1 MANDFNFSITASDNA
16 SVPINA
22 AADAAQ
28 ALTENAEHARDSL
41 TQVIRAL
48 LEVEIAGKKATGGE
62 SQRDADAMTG
72 YFNRLSRLGKDTA
85 QHFGDI
91 VPPLRNVGA
100 LTQGLTGTL
109 GRFGAVGGALA
120 VGGMA
125 VGAVTSRL
133 KEASD
138 TAYDLDVNARNA
150 GMSVSQFSRYVGVFR
165 QLGYDAQ
172 QANAETGA
180 LFTVL
185 NDAANG
191 RNYGAVGV
199 LNQFGIQVER
209 NRDGTA
215 NLEKTTQNLIDAFGR
230 LGSAGQ
236 KVVADAL
243 GLSDAQLALIR
254 STRDLNAAL
263 EESDRLGLTMADDLN
278 EKLVRANTNLNRLS
292 AAWSGFTGSLNGA
305 VLGSDTV
312 TDAVDWA
319 TQKLLR
325 IPDASGV
332 ISAEV
337 DAQKEKGLDGIAGD
351 IVDDFM
357 KAPSRLRS
365 MSLSDVWDAA
375 RDAVTGSTGPGS
387 LKNALDWLTSDER
400 IYYRDRRLK
409 NQAETLRGD
418 LMSITTPPALPP
430 AEERNTEAA
439 GDNGRVPRGIRN
451 NNPGNLRDARN
462 ATGHDGEFVTFDSPE
477 DGISALARQLRLY
490 NARGNNT
497 LSGIISKFAPP
508 VENNTASYIS
518 DASRRTGF
526 YPRQP
531 LDIED
536 PQVTEKIVRAI
547 IRHENGVNPY
557 PPEMISRA
565 VSNAWQDPKWGSRI
579 LPPLRSPVVAPEG
592 GIVSHNGTSVSGIT
606 EEVREGIQQ
615 GVRQAFTE
623 NQIGLNIRLTDM
635 ATGRSASQRVQGGKV
650 STAMNF

>member
-1 MANDFNFSITASDNA
+1 MANDFNFSVTASDNA
-16 SVPINA
+16 SVPLNA

-28 ALTENAEHARDSL
+28 ALTENADQARASL
-41 TQVIRAL
+41 TQVIQAL
-48 LEVEIAGKKATGGE
+48 LEVEVAGKKATGGE
-62 SQRDADAMTG
+62 SQKDADVMTG

-109 GRFGAVGGALA
+109 GRFGVAGGALA

-125 VGAVTSRL
+125 VGEVASRL

-150 GMSVSQFSRYVGVFR
+150 GMSVSQFSRYAGVFR
-165 QLGYDAQ
+165 QLGFDAQ
-172 QANAETGA
+172 QANAETGS
-180 LFTVL
+180 LFRVL

-199 LNQFGIQVER
+199 LNQFGIQVAR

-215 NLEKTTQNLIDAFGR
+215 DLERTTQNLIDAFGR
-230 LGSAGQ
+230 LGGAGQ

-254 STRDLNAAL
+254 STRDLNEAL

-292 AAWSGFTGSLNGA
+292 AAWSGFTGALNGA
-305 VLGSDTV
+305 VLGSDTM

-325 IPDASGV
+325 LPDVAGV
-332 ISAEV
+332 ITAEADV
-337 DAQKEKGLDGIAGD
+337 LKEKGVSGIAGD
-351 IVDDFM
+351 IADYV
-357 KAPSRLRS
+357 KETPSRLRS
-365 MSLSDVWDAA
+365 MSLSDVGDVALSSFA
-375 RDAVTGSTGPGS
+375 GANGPGA
-387 LKNALDWLTSDER
+387 LKNALDWLFSDER
-400 IYYRDRRLK
+400 VYYRDRRLK
-409 NQAETLRGD
+409 SQAETLRGD
-418 LMSITTPPALPP
+418 IMSITSPPELPSEP
-430 AEERNTEAA
+430 ERDAVAA

-451 NNPGNLRDARN
+451 NNPGNLRAARN
-462 ATGHDGEFVTFDSPE
+462 ATGNDGGFVTFDTPE

-497 LSGIISKFAPP
+497 LSGIISTFAPP
-508 VENNTASYIS
+508 SENDTAAYIS
-518 DASRRTGF
+518 EVSRRTGF
-526 YPRQP
+526 RPDRK

-536 PQVTEKIVRAI
+536 PQVTEKIAGAI
-547 IRHENGVNPY
+547 IHHENGVNPY

-565 VSNAWQDPKWGSRI
+565 VRSAWQDPAWGSRI
-579 LPPLRSPVVAPEG
+579 LPPSRSPVVVPEG
-592 GIVSHNGTSVSGIT
+592 SIVSNSGASVSGIA
-606 EEVREGIQQ
+606 EELRKGIQQ
-615 GVRQAFTE
+615 GTRQAFTE
-623 NQIGLNIRLTDM
+623 NPISLDIRLTDT
-635 ATGRSASQRVQGGKV
+635 ATGRSASQRVRGGRV